1 MRNRSTIF
9 SLLLG
14 VSICSG
20 ALSAGAQERRRTND
34 HDRNRNQWEYK
45 ESRNRDHDHDKR
57 DHRDEYRN
65 DRYSKND
72 RRDHVVR
79 DRHHHHDRDHNYGR
93 EVRHIHYHDRYCGH
107 RPVVVHHHYKK
118 PRYIY
123 FRDYDVYYDC
133 HRNAYISYTGR
144 SWTVS
149 RAIPADMRYVNVR
162 TTRSYEVDYYDD
174 DFPSYL
180 ERRRPS
186 CGQEYR
192 GW

>member
-1 MRNRSTIF
+1 MKNTSTIF
-9 SLLLG
+9 SLIIG
-14 VSICSG
+14 VSIISG
-20 ALSAGAQERRRTND
+20 ATSAGAQGRRQHQD
-34 HDRNRNQWEYK
+34 DDRGRNQWEY
-45 ESRNRDHDHDKR
+45 RDQRDDDHDRKGQRDGDRYDHNNKR
-57 DHRDEYRN
+57 DHGD
-65 DRYSKND
+65 
-72 RRDHVVR
+72 R
-79 DRHHHHDRDHNYGR
+79 DRHHHNGNYHRR

-123 FRDYDVYYDC
+123 FRDYDVYYDS
-133 HRNAYISYTGR
+133 HRSVYISYTGR
-144 SWTVS
+144 SWTTT

>member
-1 MRNRSTIF
+1 MRNTSTIF
-9 SLLLG
+9 SLIIG
-14 VSICSG
+14 ITIIGG
-20 ALSAGAQERRRTND
+20 ATSAGAQGRRQHQD
-34 HDRNRNQWEYK
+34 HDRNRDQSAYR
-45 ESRNRDHDHDKR
+45 ESRDDDERREHRDG
-57 DHRDEYRN
+57 DHRDH
-65 DRYSKND
+65 YSHKD
-72 RRDHVVR
+72 RRDHG
-79 DRHHHHDRDHNYGR
+79 DRHRHRHYNDHYRR

-107 RPVVVHHHYKK
+107 RPVVHHHHKK

-123 FRDYDVYYDC
+123 FRDYDVYYDS
-133 HRNAYISYTGR
+133 HRSVYISYTGR
-144 SWTVS
+144 SWTIS